1 VTSVAFDLPFV
12 SSRPDPASRP
22 TGTGGDFAALV
33 DDIGT
38 EPAAVPSVQ
47 ARSEDQPKPAET
59 PPAASVSG
67 AVTASAVE
75 SRTSNPASSSS
86 APATGEIAAA
96 SGTTIFAL
104 VAAAPELQGDAS
116 GSTAQ
121 GPQPNAQISTETAQA
136 GAADA
141 ILDGAALNEAAADGT
156 DAKTP
161 DNADAGIVTGP
172 QVMSETV
179 PAAQAIT
186 SFLLTPVTA
195 PNAGS
200 VDASATA
207 PAQAAPDIAPAAP
220 GTVPAGP
227 EMARPVSGMA
237 DAMSA
242 AAAADTPSA
251 TSPLPTADESVA
263 SAAQSS
269 EPKPAKPAELTPT
282 SNGPADQPKSAT
294 QANAKAMQA
303 STQADPAH
311 SQTES
316 SAPDLQQALTAR
328 LDQSDTLAKPAF
340 DASLSNFLAPTGTT
354 ALHATAHAAT
364 TQAAVSATQTV
375 PVEAIAVE
383 IASQA
388 SAGKSR
394 FEIRLDPPELG
405 RIDVRLDIDR
415 DGNVTSRL
423 VIERSDTYDLLRRD
437 QSTLERALQQA
448 GLKTSDNAL
457 EFSLR
462 DQGFAQQ
469 RDADHRHG
477 GSARIHD
484 ADIAPSEAV
493 NGYVRLLGLRGGID
507 IRV

>member
-12 SSRPDPASRP
+12 SSRPDHASRP
-22 TGTGGDFAALV
+22 NGTGGDGGFAALV
-33 DDIGT
+33 DDTGT
-38 EPAAVPSVQ
+38 EPKAPAPVHG
-47 ARSEDQPKPAET
+47 RSEDQPKPAET
-59 PPAASVSG
+59 QPAASASG
-67 AVTASAVE
+67 RVTEAAE
-75 SRTSNPASSSS
+75 SRPTGPASSGS
-86 APATGEIAAA
+86 APATGEIAATSSA
-96 SGTTIFAL
+96 AVFAL
-104 VAAAPELQGDAS
+104 VSAAPELQAAS
-116 GSTAQ
+116 GSAAQ
-121 GPQPNAQISTETAQA
+121 VPQPNAAMSAQTPA
-136 GAADA
+136 QPGTGAA
-141 ILDGAALNEAAADGT
+141 ILNDVALVEAAADGT
-156 DAKTP
+156 DSETP

-172 QVMSETV
+172 QVMSEAV
-179 PAAQAIT
+179 PATAAIA
-186 SFLLTPVTA
+186 SLVTPTAA
-195 PNAGS
+195 PNEAPA
-200 VDASATA
+200 DASVTA

-220 GTVPAGP
+220 ETIPAETV
-227 EMARPVSGMA
+227 RPGSGMA
-237 DAMSA
+237 NAMSA
-242 AAAADTPSA
+242 AAAAGTPSA
-251 TSPLPTADESVA
+251 TSPVPTTEESVA

-269 EPKPAKPAELTPT
+269 NPEPAKPAELA
-282 SNGPADQPKSAT
+282 PASTGQAEQQSKSA
-294 QANAKAMQA
+294 AHAKAMQA
-303 STQADPAH
+303 STQATPAH
-311 SQTES
+311 PQTES
-316 SAPDLQQALTAR
+316 SAADPQQTLTAG
-328 LDQSDTLAKPAF
+328 LDQSATLARPAL
-340 DASLSNFLAPTGTT
+340 DASLSNLLTPAPVDTT
-354 ALHATAHAAT
+354 SLHATTHAAT
-364 TQAAVSATQTV
+364 SQAASANATQTV

-388 SAGKSR
+388 LAGKSR

-469 RDADHRHG
+469 RDAEDRNG
-477 GSARIHD
+477 GNTRIHD